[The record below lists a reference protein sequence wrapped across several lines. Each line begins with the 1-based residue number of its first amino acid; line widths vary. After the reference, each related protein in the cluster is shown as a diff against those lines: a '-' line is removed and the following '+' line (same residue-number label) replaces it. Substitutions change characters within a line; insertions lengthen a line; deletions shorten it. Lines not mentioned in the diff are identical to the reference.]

1 MDPSLTDQAPQG
13 PLRPLWRL
21 VTAYLFLYS
30 LPFPLTLIT
39 TQASPWSWWDPLAG
53 ALARVLIGNEI
64 PADPGADA
72 LVKYLGLAVLL
83 GVAVHLTFVWTAF
96 ERKTDLDAKMNQWLP
111 IWLRFY
117 LAGFLFFHA
126 AFKIIPVHVP
136 SLDAATLMTS
146 YGDQSPMGLA
156 TNFFG
161 YGRIYALFTGLGELS
176 VAVLL
181 CWRRTASAAA
191 LLGLL
196 ALGHGVVLNLTMD
209 GALKIMS
216 LHFMLICVF
225 LLVGDRRRLKAL
237 AFGLDATPAQTLKPL
252 FQNPRTEKIAT
263 LLTGAVMVAVAGF
276 QFYAAVT
283 RYNQRYALPPT
294 ALDGVYRV
302 TAVDQGQGPRPVT
315 SVDRNLW
322 HIFVVNKGGRTG
334 AVKRIDGKVS
344 RRSFQI
350 DETQQTIRQINPY
363 QSEQVQ
369 PAFEK
374 SDTPRALFA
383 HVVDW
388 PTTTLHYWWS
398 AHEQLNLFVPTAN
411 DSHVVYTLEK
421 IERPSFLTERGFN
434 WINEGPINN

>member
-21 VTAYLFLYS
+21 VASYLFLYS

-39 TQASPWSWWDPLAG
+39 AQASPWSFWDPVAVFLG
-53 ALARVLIGNEI
+53 RVLIGNEI
-64 PADPGADA
+64 PTHPGPDA

-83 GVAVHLTFVWTAF
+83 GVAVLLTLLWTAV
-96 ERKTDLDAKMNQWLP
+96 ERKADLDAKMTLWLP

-117 LAGFLFFHA
+117 LAGFLFFYA

-136 SLDAATLMTS
+136 TLDAAALMTS

-156 TNFFG
+156 SNFFG

-196 ALGHGVVLNLTMD
+196 ALGHGVALNLTMD
-209 GALKIMS
+209 GALKITS
-216 LHFMLICVF
+216 LHFMLICAF
-225 LLVGDRRRLKAL
+225 LLIGDRRRLNAL
-237 AFGLDATPAQTLKPL
+237 VFSLDATPAQTLKPL
-252 FQNPRTEKIAT
+252 FQNPRAGKIAT
-263 LLTGAVMVAVAGF
+263 LLAGAVMVAVAGF

-283 RYNQRYALPPT
+283 TYNQRYAQPPT

-302 TAVDQGQGPRPVT
+302 TTVDQGQGPRPVT
-315 SVDRNLW
+315 STDRNLW
-322 HIFVVNKGGRTG
+322 HTFVVAKGGQAG
-334 AVKRIDGKVS
+334 AVKRVDGKVS
-344 RRSFQI
+344 RRTFQI
-350 DETQQTIRQINPY
+350 DERQQSIRQMNPY
-363 QSEQVQ
+363 QSKPDQA
-369 PAFEK
+369 AFEK
-374 SDTPRALFA
+374 SDTPRELFTHA
-383 HVVDW
+383 VDW
-388 PTTTLHYWWS
+388 PAATLHYWWS
-398 AHEQLNLFVPTAN
+398 AEQQLNLFVPTAN
-411 DSHVVYTLEK
+411 DSHLVYTLEK
-421 IERPSFLTERGFN
+421 IEPTSFLAERGFN